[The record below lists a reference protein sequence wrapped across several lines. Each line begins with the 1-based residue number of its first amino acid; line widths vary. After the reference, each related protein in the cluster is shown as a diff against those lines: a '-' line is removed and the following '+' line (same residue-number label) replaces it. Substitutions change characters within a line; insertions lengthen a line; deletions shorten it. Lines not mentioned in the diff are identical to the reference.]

1 MDKINKHNCQH
12 CADLKEEN
20 HRLREVLTYLAE
32 GQFCT
37 SHMKVKIF
45 SALNPPINKE
55 ENHERN
61 LNRV

>member
-1 MDKINKHNCQH
+1 MEKVKKCQY

-20 HRLREVLTYLAE
+20 QRLREVLSYLST
-32 GQFCT
+32 GPFCT
-37 SHMKVKIF
+37 AHMKAKIF

>member
-1 MDKINKHNCQH
+1 MEKVKKCQH

-20 HRLREVLTYLAE
+20 QRLREVLSYLST
-32 GQFCT
+32 GPFCT
-37 SHMKVKIF
+37 AHMKAKIF

-55 ENHERN
+55 ENHDRI